1 MNMNREILR
10 IALPNII
17 SNITVPIMG
26 IVSTMIAGHLG
37 DSVTTIGALAIGVSI
52 FNFIYWNCSFI
63 RMGTS
68 GITAQAFGAGDNHTT
83 TLMLARAVVVSVAVG
98 FTMLLFQK
106 PLGLAALKIMN
117 GGEMV
122 ADYFFARIWAVP
134 AGVLLFGLNGW
145 LTGMQNAVIPMIVA
159 IVVNIIHIACSLWFA
174 FPLGMGIV
182 GIAYASVVAQWTGVA
197 ITAAIT
203 WWHYGNR
210 LERITWR
217 EVMDM
222 QAMRAFFVINR
233 DIIIRTLC
241 ICAAYTFFTAAS
253 ARMDDATILAVNTI
267 LLELFTLFSYMND
280 GFAYAAEALTGRF
293 IGARD
298 GRSLRECVK
307 KCMVWCMVVGVA
319 YVALYVGWW
328 RELLGLFVEDG
339 ANAEQIIEYAGR
351 YIGWIIIIPLAAS
364 LPFMMDGIMVGA
376 TQSRIMRNSMV
387 LATAAYFLLFYT
399 LEPVIGNNALWLA
412 FTSYMFLRGV
422 FQFFM
427 SRRLQTI
434 YAQAEKLTRG
444 GNPRTIR
451 SPPLQIAY
459 GWFILS

>member
-1 MNMNREILR
+1 MNREILR

-37 DSVTTIGALAIGVSI
+37 DSVATIGALAIGVSI

-68 GITAQAFGAGDNHTT
+68 GITAQAFGAGDNRTT
-83 TLMLARAVVVSVAVG
+83 TLMLARAVLVAIVLG
-98 FTMLLFQK
+98 VIMLIFQR
-106 PLGLAALKIMN
+106 PLGLVALKMMN

-145 LTGMQNAVIPMIVA
+145 LTGMQNAVIPMVVA
-159 IVVNIIHIACSLWFA
+159 IFVNIIHIACSLWFA

-182 GIAYASVVAQWTGVA
+182 GIAYASVVAQWTGVV
-197 ITAAIT
+197 ITGAIT
-203 WWHYGNR
+203 WWHYR
-210 LERITWR
+210 KRFVAIAWR

-222 QAMRAFFVINR
+222 QAMREFFVINR
-233 DIIIRTLC
+233 DIIVRTLC
-241 ICAAYTFFTAAS
+241 IVAAYTFFTAAS
-253 ARMDDATILAVNTI
+253 ARMEDKAILAVNTI

-307 KCMVWCMVVGVA
+307 KCMVWCMVVGVV
-319 YVALYVGWW
+319 YVGVYIGWW

-339 ANAEQIIEYAGR
+339 ADATQITEYAGR

-376 TQSRIMRNSMV
+376 TQSRIMRNSML
-387 LATAAYFLLFYT
+387 LATAAYFGLFYS
-399 LEPVIGNNALWLA
+399 LEPLIGNNALWLA
-412 FTSYMFLRGV
+412 FTSFMFLRGV
-422 FQFFM
+422 FQYFM
-427 SRRLQTI
+427 SNRLQTI
-434 YAQAEKLTRG
+434 YAQAE
-444 GNPRTIR
+444 
-451 SPPLQIAY
+451 
-459 GWFILS
+459 